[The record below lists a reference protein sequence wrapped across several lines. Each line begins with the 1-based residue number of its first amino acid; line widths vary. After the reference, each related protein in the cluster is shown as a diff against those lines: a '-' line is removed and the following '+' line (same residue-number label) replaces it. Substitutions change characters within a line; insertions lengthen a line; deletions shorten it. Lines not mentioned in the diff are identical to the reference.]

1 MTTILV
7 ADDHPI
13 VLEGLDALLRKFR
26 YSVVALCVNGEEVV
40 KALDEQQLDPDI
52 VLLDIHMPPPSGL
65 ELASRL
71 KHDGH
76 RPKIVLLTSNI
87 DDKQILA
94 AMQLGV
100 DGIVLKDTASQ
111 QLIAAL
117 DAVRAGGQWF
127 DGDIVRRAVSK
138 AQSVEKSRTATD
150 LLSPREKDVVQL
162 VARGMSNKEIARELG
177 LTEGTVKFYMHRI
190 YQKLDVD
197 SRAALSAVLRDSV
210 VI

>member
-1 MTTILV
+1 MTAILV

-13 VLEGLDALLRKFR
+13 VLEGLDALLRKFQ
-26 YSVVALCVNGEEVV
+26 YSVVALCVNGEEVLN
-40 KALDEQQLDPDI
+40 ALHEQQLEPDI

-65 ELASRL
+65 ELAHKL
-71 KHDGH
+71 KQDGH
-76 RPKIVLLTSNI
+76 PAKIVLLTSNI
-87 DDKQILA
+87 DDKQIVA

-117 DAVRAGGQWF
+117 DAVRAGRQWF

-138 AQSVEKSRTATD
+138 AQSVEKSKTATD
-150 LLSPREKDVVQL
+150 LLSSREMDVAQL
-162 VARGMSNKEIARELG
+162 VARGMRNKEIARELG

-190 YQKLDVD
+190 YQKLDID
-197 SRAALSAVLRDSV
+197 SRATLATVLRDSDLL
-210 VI
+210 

>member
-1 MTTILV
+1 VTTILV

-13 VLEGLDALLRKFR
+13 VLEGLDVLLRKFR

-40 KALDEQQLDPDI
+40 NALHEQQLEPDI

-65 ELASRL
+65 ELVSKL

-76 RPKIVLLTSNI
+76 RAKIVLLTSNI
-87 DDKQILA
+87 DDNQILA

-127 DGDIVRRAVSK
+127 DGDIVKRAVSK
-138 AQSVEKSRTATD
+138 AQSAEKTRTATG

-197 SRAALSAVLRDSV
+197 SRAALSSVLRHNEPF
-210 VI
+210 

>member
-1 MTTILV
+1 VTAILV

-13 VLEGLDALLRKFR
+13 VLEGLDALLRKFQ
-26 YSVVALCVNGEEVV
+26 YSVVALCVNGEEVLN
-40 KALDEQQLDPDI
+40 ALHEQQLEPDI

-65 ELASRL
+65 ELAHKL
-71 KHDGH
+71 KQDGH
-76 RPKIVLLTSNI
+76 PAKIVLLTSNI
-87 DDKQILA
+87 DDKQIVA

-117 DAVRAGGQWF
+117 DAVRAGRQWF

-138 AQSVEKSRTATD
+138 AQSVEKSKTATD
-150 LLSPREKDVVQL
+150 LLSSREMDVAQL
-162 VARGMSNKEIARELG
+162 VARGMRNKEIARELG

-190 YQKLDVD
+190 YQKLDID
-197 SRAALSAVLRDSV
+197 SRATLATVLRDSDLL
-210 VI
+210 

>member
-1 MTTILV
+1 VTTILV

-40 KALDEQQLDPDI
+40 KALDEQQLEPDI

>member
-1 MTTILV
+1 MTAILV

-13 VLEGLDALLRKFR
+13 VLEGLDALLRKFQ
-26 YSVVALCVNGEEVV
+26 YSVVALCVNGEEVLN
-40 KALDEQQLDPDI
+40 ALHEQQLEPDI

-65 ELASRL
+65 ELAHKL
-71 KHDGH
+71 KQDGH
-76 RPKIVLLTSNI
+76 PAKIVLLTSNI
-87 DDKQILA
+87 DDKQIVA

-117 DAVRAGGQWF
+117 DAVRAGRQWF

-138 AQSVEKSRTATD
+138 AQSVEKSKTATD
-150 LLSPREKDVVQL
+150 LLSSREMDVAQL
-162 VARGMSNKEIARELG
+162 VARGMRNKEIARELG

-190 YQKLDVD
+190 YQKLDID
-197 SRAALSAVLRDSV
+197 SRATVATVLRDSDLL
-210 VI
+210 